1 MDKKTV
7 GMEGQIAKLT
17 TSKADSAGI
26 HDQLAKI
33 DTRVTNNTNQ
43 NKLALQAIERVNK
56 ELLASQTGIQSDLDK
71 QIKQIQGEVSGFKKG
86 LDSKLAELGNFNQQL
101 GELQRDLSLM
111 DKKLKKM
118 EMEGLSQAKLD
129 EKIRLLKEDLNSGIT
144 KLDKQVQSLDLK
156 LTTTM
161 AKLQKELDASTPSS
175 SPAPQK
181 IPVSEPVKPKVNID
195 TSNPATIK
203 QKVLTD

>member
-1 MDKKTV
+1 MLPRPGFKATW
-7 GMEGQIAKLT
+7 T
-17 TSKADSAGI
+17 NRSNRSKERSP
-26 HDQLAKI
+26 
-33 DTRVTNNTNQ
+33 
-43 NKLALQAIERVNK
+43 AL
-56 ELLASQTGIQSDLDK
+56 
-71 QIKQIQGEVSGFKKG
+71 KKG
-86 LDSKLAELGNFNQQL
+86 LDSKLAELGNYNQQL

-144 KLDKQVQSLDLK
+144 KLDKQVQTLDLK

-161 AKLQKELDASTPSS
+161 AKLQKELDASPPSS